1 MLSFNRFALN
11 QACHFCNST
20 SVLSISTSIFVP
32 DAKILVSSAKSRGCS
47 IVALAMSL
55 T

>member
-1 MLSFNRFALN
+1 MLIFNRFALN
-11 QACHFCNST
+11 QACNFCNST
-20 SVLSISTSIFVP
+20 LVFSISTSIFVP
-32 DAKILVSSAKSRGCS
+32 DAKTLMSSAKSHGCS